1 MAKRK
6 PVVDDDDDVDE
17 APVKKKKRKP
27 VEDEAP
33 VRRTKKRSTGG
44 SGQSSVVTLDFSKD
58 TSEGRKRFKPGDYP
72 FKVKSIKM
80 GHSEQKG
87 TPFCQLNLVFGKGS
101 KYAGDTISDRLY
113 ITEKALW
120 RIRAAFAACGEEIP
134 KKKMKIDFKSLIGSD
149 LWGTIEDDEYEDK
162 SGKSKM
168 KSVFGE
174 YLEEEPDVDDD
185 DEEEDD
191 EDDDD
196 DEDEDDLEDMD
207 VDDDL

>member
-33 VRRTKKRSTGG
+33 ARRSKGRRSSGS

-58 TSEGRKRFKPGDYP
+58 TSEGRKKFKKGDYP

-113 ITEKALW
+113 ITEAALW

-162 SGKSKM
+162 NGKSRI

-174 YLEEEPDVDDD
+174 YLEEEPDAD
-185 DEEEDD
+185 DEDDD

-196 DEDEDDLEDMD
+196 EDEDEDDLEDMD